1 MNNILIALIT
11 GLTTGGLSCLAVQ
24 GGLLASSLAS
34 QVELDLKNLPN
45 TRTKGKHKKAAAI
58 PVARRVHLARP
69 ILLFLTAKL
78 LAYTLL
84 GFLLGALGSV
94 LQLSPISRGI
104 LQTAVGIFML
114 GTALRMLNVHPIF
127 RVFTIEPPPSLR
139 RWIRKLSKGSD
150 SAATPLF
157 LGALTVLIPCGVT
170 QAMMA
175 LAVGT
180 GDAVS
185 GAAILFAFTLGAS
198 PLFFAAAYLTT
209 RLGAAL
215 EKYFTRFVAALVLI
229 LGLISVDAG
238 LTLMGAPF
246 SPTNLMIRLS
256 SPQDQ
261 TPAST
266 GAPAAT
272 TKMGELIVNAKNTG
286 YQPEYLQA
294 PANQALNLIV
304 KTQGTYSCSRAFVI
318 PDLDINEM
326 LPVTGSVAFEI
337 PPQEAGKILY
347 FSCSMG
353 MYGGA
358 IRFN

>member
-34 QVELDLKNLPN
+34 QVELDLQSQPAAASSK
-45 TRTKGKHKKAAAI
+45 RKKVAAI
-58 PVARRVHLARP
+58 PVGRQVHLARP
-69 ILLFLTAKL
+69 ILFFLAAKL

-94 LQLSPISRGI
+94 LQLNPVSRGI
-104 LQTAVGIFML
+104 LQAAVGVFML
-114 GTALRMLNVHPIF
+114 GTALRMLNIHPIF
-127 RVFTIEPPPSLR
+127 RIFAIEPPASLR
-139 RWIRKLSKGSD
+139 RWIRRLSKGSD
-150 SAATPLF
+150 SAVTPLF

-175 LAVGT
+175 LAVGAGNAAT
-180 GDAVS
+180 
-185 GAAILFAFTLGAS
+185 GAAILFAFTLGTS

-209 RLGAAL
+209 RLGTVL

-246 SPTNLMIRLS
+246 SPSNLMIRLTA
-256 SPQDQ
+256 PQSAAAMAEDE
-261 TPAST
+261 
-266 GAPAAT
+266 PAAA
-272 TKMGELIVNAKNTG
+272 GAYELVVNATDTG

-294 PANQALNLIV
+294 PANQPLRLVV
-304 KTQGTYSCSRAFVI
+304 KTQETYSCSRAFVI
-318 PDLDINEM
+318 PELDMGEM
-326 LPVTGSVAFEI
+326 LPATGSASFDI
-337 PPQEAGKILY
+337 PPQQAGKILY

>member
-34 QVELDLKNLPN
+34 QVELDIQNQPLPAGN
-45 TRTKGKHKKAAAI
+45 KRKKAAAVPI
-58 PVARRVHLARP
+58 GKQVHLARP
-69 ILLFLTAKL
+69 ILFFLTAKL
-78 LAYTLL
+78 VAYTLL

-94 LQLSPISRGI
+94 LQLSPVSRGI

-127 RVFTIEPPPSLR
+127 RIFAIEPPASLR
-139 RWIRKLSKGSD
+139 RWIRRFSKGSD
-150 SAATPLF
+150 SALTPLF
-157 LGALTVLIPCGVT
+157 LGAMTVLIPCGVT

-180 GDAVS
+180 GNAVT

-209 RLGAAL
+209 RLGTVL
-215 EKYFTRFVAALVLI
+215 EKYFTRFVAVLVLI

-238 LTLMGAPF
+238 LTLMGAPY
-246 SPTNLMIRLS
+246 SPSNLMIRLFP
-256 SPQDQ
+256 PQD
-261 TPAST
+261 TAIAENLP
-266 GAPAAT
+266 APAGGYA
-272 TKMGELIVNAKNTG
+272 LVVNATSTG

-294 PANQALNLIV
+294 PANQPLRLVV
-304 KTQGTYSCSRAFVI
+304 KTKGTYSCSRAFVI
-318 PDLDINEM
+318 PELDMGEM
-326 LPVTGSVAFEI
+326 LPPTGSASFDI
-337 PPQEAGKILY
+337 PPQQAGKILY

-358 IRFN
+358 IQFN